1 MKKLLA
7 VCIVL
12 LGVLLVPYENFT
24 GIIIPDGLIV
34 TMGILKGALIVA
46 VLYCLTMWLYFA
58 CKKRTRSR
66 YAVEISFVAVVLLL
80 SIAGKMAIS
89 YIEDTGEVKYDTW
102 DSTVKF
108 VYSVFQAVGGLSF
121 DGLPYYKSYE
131 NLYAMYYA
139 TSSLYAGL
147 VVLSV
152 VTFSLSY
159 EIYSFFAWVNFS
171 GKGKSKIYIFTAITE
186 DSVAL
191 AHSID
196 EKNRTDLTAVYRR
209 ILAKQTGGAQASEA
223 KLGQKIVAGAK
234 AIVKYLFFRQKYAI
248 IFLRTEGREAF
259 SGKNPLC
266 LDIMHSGFLFLT
278 YNPGK
283 RDKSIT
289 EFLRIRSKDRDLT
302 SPQGRERFNKK
313 FADGE
318 TEEIHIFALDWE
330 KDKTCVNDKVVFD
343 DVGRNVRKIY
353 RNKKVYIPEDYVCEE
368 EFERRLTAA
377 KTCNEK
383 TRIKADRN
391 AQFDR
396 LIGKIRQT
404 TVNYY
409 FLSSEDIDVPN
420 VDMRFDSELAKL
432 AEEDEIEKGKEISLL
447 GYIGYLA
454 RRAEGNDANKSP
466 EAYNRLKTHFRF
478 YAVNEANMAAADFA
492 LKKSELISDCP
503 MLYEQELKEKS
514 YRAMIIG
521 FGQNGQQTMNAAY
534 VFAASGEHGE
544 DAAFKGEEKDS
555 PLLVYKPQPFIADVF
570 DKNADELGG
579 VYKIKHPDAE
589 VRYADAEKEE
599 DCSAVAEGK
608 QIRLRV
614 NIYRESA
621 FSKEFIRRADKNT
634 GLRKSTK
641 YDYNLI
647 VIALGND
654 DSNVSIA
661 NALLEDIKH
670 ELTRGCGN
678 DGYQT
683 IAINLRD
690 KQNYDRINWC
700 GNDARK
706 FDKVKVIVYGAA
718 TDMYGYDSIVNW
730 EKAKYCNYVY
740 SCIEK
745 NLYVNGENTL
755 SNDIGEVCRG
765 EKAEGKR
772 YVSGEYYKELT
783 KRYDPAGIELQW
795 DSAAQLSFYNRMSS
809 RYAAMFYPFTLSQ
822 CKIKFGNKDG
832 VFDDVSAENL
842 VRLGAV
848 EHDRWSRYM
857 TVNGYVYGDTK
868 RLSAKEHC
876 DIRKYDKLKG
886 ENRSYDV
893 INVLSAF
900 YLADNKKT
908 SGLCAGGKKRD
919 KE

>member
-12 LGVLLVPYENFT
+12 LGVLLVPYENFA
-24 GIIIPDGLIV
+24 GIVIPDWLIV
-34 TMGILKGALIVA
+34 TMGILKGALIIV

-58 CKKRTRSR
+58 LKKRTRTR
-66 YAVEISFVAVVLLL
+66 YAVEFSFVAVVLLF

-171 GKGKSKIYIFTAITE
+171 GKGKSKVYIFTAITE

-196 EKNRTDLTAVYRR
+196 KKNRTCLADVYRN
-209 ILAKQTGGAQASEA
+209 ILTKQGAESERKA
-223 KLGQKIVAGAK
+223 GVGQKIVAAAK
-234 AIVKYLFFRQKYAI
+234 AVVKYIFRQKYAI

-278 YNPGK
+278 YSPGK
-283 RDKSIT
+283 HDKSIT
-289 EFLRIRSKDRDLT
+289 EFLRINSKDRDLT
-302 SPQGRERFNKK
+302 SPHGRKLFNEDY
-313 FADGE
+313 ADGKV
-318 TEEIHIFALDWE
+318 EEIHIFALDWE
-330 KDKTCVNDKVVFD
+330 KEKTCVNDKVVFD
-343 DVGRNVRKIY
+343 DVGRNVRRKFKD
-353 RNKKVYIPEDYVCEE
+353 KKVFIPEDYLCEE
-368 EFERRLTAA
+368 EYEKRFAEANKEEKKVVKAA
-377 KTCNEK
+377 
-383 TRIKADRN
+383 RN
-391 AQFDR
+391 AQVDR
-396 LIGKIRQT
+396 LFGEMRLS

-409 FLSSEDIDVPN
+409 FLSSEDIDISN
-420 VDMRFDSELAKL
+420 VDMRCDSELAKF
-432 AEEDEIEKGKEISLL
+432 AKGDAIEKGKEISLL
-447 GYIGYLA
+447 SYIGYFA
-454 RRAEGNDANKSP
+454 RKAEGNDTGKSP
-466 EAYNRLKTHFRF
+466 EAYNRLKKHFRF
-478 YAVNEANMAAADFA
+478 YAVNEASLAAADFA
-492 LKKSELISDCP
+492 LKKSELIRDCP
-503 MLYEQELKEKS
+503 MLYEQELRDKN

-534 VFAASGEHGE
+534 VFAASGEHGNGADYE
-544 DAAFKGEEKDS
+544 GEEKDS
-555 PLLVYKPQPFIADVF
+555 PLLGYNPQPFVADVF

-579 VYKIKHPDAE
+579 VYRIKHSDVE
-589 VRYADAEKEE
+589 VRYADSDEVN
-599 DCSAVAEGK
+599 DCSEVAAKK
-608 QIRLRV
+608 QVRLRV
-614 NIYRESA
+614 NMYRESA
-621 FSKEFIRRADKNT
+621 FSKEFIKRADKNT
-634 GLRKSTK
+634 GLRKCSK

-661 NALLEDIKH
+661 NALLEDVKH
-670 ELTRGCGN
+670 ELMRGSGK

-700 GNDARK
+700 GNDARR

-718 TDMYGYDSIVNW
+718 EDMYCYDGIVNW
-730 EKAKYCNYVY
+730 ENAKYCNYVY
-740 SCIEK
+740 SCIERGLK
-745 NLYVNGENTL
+745 DGNDNVLRKDMGDVCTGKKTADKLYL
-755 SNDIGEVCRG
+755 SGG
-765 EKAEGKR
+765 
-772 YVSGEYYKELT
+772 YYKKLT
-783 KRYDPAGIELQW
+783 ESYDPAGIEMQW
-795 DSAAQLSFYNRMSS
+795 DSTAQLSFYNRLSS
-809 RYAAMFYPFTLSQ
+809 RYAAMFYPFTRSQ
-822 CKIKFGNKDG
+822 CAIKFSGGKNG
-832 VFDDVSAENL
+832 AFDDVSTENL

-857 TVNGYVYGDTK
+857 TVNGYVQGEVK
-868 RLSAKEHC
+868 RLSVKEHP
-876 DIRKYDKLKG
+876 DIRKYDELKG
-886 ENRSYDV
+886 ENRCYDV

-900 YLADNKKT
+900 YLADN
-908 SGLCAGGKKRD
+908 GKNV
-919 KE
+919 